1 MKTRTLLLAAALMA
15 VTAAPAYANS
25 ASFNCAY
32 AKTPDEVTICNS
44 QELTDL
50 DATLAQ
56 LFFPLRNQM
65 SDPQRQK
72 FNAEEA
78 SWLRYRMSCGADT
91 QCITNAYKGRIDVL
105 ENIRHVAALTK
116 GRNPTPAGTP
126 TTAAPYDTF
135 SGVLISGQGDLVL
148 NFKENGEFVEGA
160 VFLPKSN
167 GIAFCGPANSIN
179 PVR

>member
-1 MKTRTLLLAAALMA
+1 
-15 VTAAPAYANS
+15 
-25 ASFNCAY
+25 
-32 AKTPDEVTICNS
+32 
-44 QELTDL
+44 
-50 DATLAQ
+50 
-56 LFFPLRNQM
+56 M

-160 VFLPKSN
+160 VFLPRVERHRILRACKLN
-167 GIAFCGPANSIN
+167 QPCTVIGITGPPTPKCGPDCANVVKIISVFAGNI
-179 PVR
+179 RE